1 MGRTGPEQDKGNTM
15 NKLAIGIAA
24 ALLTAGMSCT
34 AIAGPGN
41 SGDNGGGNG
50 GGNSGDNGGGNGGG
64 NAGGQSANAGGG
76 NGAGGAGMGRT
87 GWTGGWA
94 EYNASTQVGN
104 GIGLARRNPGLEI
117 RVLAWRGVWSDVVV
131 GLAHADGE
139 NHRSARLQDYLA
151 SHHGVGSRSQ

>member
-24 ALLTAGMSCT
+24 ALLTVGMSCT

-50 GGNSGDNGGGNGGG
+50 GGNSGGNGGG

-76 NGAGGAGMGRT
+76 VGGAGMGRT
-87 GWTGGWA
+87 DWTGGWT
-94 EYNASTQVGN
+94 EFFASTQVGN
-104 GIGLARRNPGLEI
+104 GKGLGRRNYGLAV
-117 RVLAWRGVWSDVVV
+117 RVQAWRGVWGEMV
-131 GLAHADGE
+131 GGEGGRAHADGE
-139 NHRSARLQDYLA
+139 MHVSARLQNYLA
-151 SHHGVGSRSQ
+151 SHHGIGSRSQ

>member
-50 GGNSGDNGGGNGGG
+50 GGNSGGNGGG

-76 NGAGGAGMGRT
+76 NGVGSAGMGRT
-87 GWTGGWA
+87 DWTGGWT
-94 EYNASTQVGN
+94 EFFASTQVGN
-104 GIGLARRNPGLEI
+104 GKGLGRRNYGLAV
-117 RVLAWRGVWSDVVV
+117 RVQAWRGVWGEMV
-131 GLAHADGE
+131 GGEGGRAHADGE
-139 NHRSARLQDYLA
+139 MHVSARLQNYLA
-151 SHHGVGSRSQ
+151 SHHGIGSRSQ